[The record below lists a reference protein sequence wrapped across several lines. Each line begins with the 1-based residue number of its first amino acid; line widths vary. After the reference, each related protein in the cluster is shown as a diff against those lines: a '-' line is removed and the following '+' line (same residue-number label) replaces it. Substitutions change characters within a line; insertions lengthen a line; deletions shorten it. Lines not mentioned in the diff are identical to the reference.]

1 MQQILMTTKEVRPM
15 DLFKAWV
22 LSVLAVIALTTL
34 CCWLTGNKDEVPE
47 LLVAVVF
54 LYIPFSL
61 IFLVV
66 FL

>member
-22 LSVLAVIALTTL
+22 LSVLAVIAVTAL
-34 CCWLTGNKDEVPE
+34 CCWLTGNTDDVPCV
-47 LLVAVVF
+47 LPVIVF

-61 IFLVV
+61 LFLIF

>member
-1 MQQILMTTKEVRPM
+1 M

-22 LSVLAVIALTTL
+22 VSILAVIALATL